1 MSTAGADS
9 LPAVTGNI
17 GNSPHVRAGSES
29 YPGYRQLLATGTDD
43 GALTLAV
50 PPELIDAIA
59 ERVTDMLAERQPQP
73 APELLTVDEAAEFLR
88 CRRQRL
94 YDLVSQD
101 RLPHLKDGSRVLIR
115 RVDLL
120 AYLGDGGAA

>member
-1 MSTAGADS
+1 MSHYRPGS
-9 LPAVTGNI
+9 LPAVTGNG
-17 GNSPHVRAGSES
+17 GNSPHVRGSKGS
-29 YPGYRQLLATGTDD
+29 YPGDREQPLTT
-43 GALTLAV
+43 ALTMAV
-50 PPELIDAIA
+50 PSELVEVIA
-59 ERVTDMLAERQPQP
+59 ERVAEMLAERQPQT

-101 RLPHLKDGSRVLIR
+101 RLPHLKDGARLLFR